1 MGGKRQNGF
10 GNIQSFHEMLLY
22 CRNSFGEKPAFSFR
36 AGKDE
41 IRTVSFAS
49 FYADVK
55 KAGEGFDSAGLSG
68 KRIAMLGKN
77 SYEWLVSYFA
87 CVCFGGAVI
96 PLDREF
102 SENELSVLLKRSGAK
117 AVISCE
123 SGSEK
128 AEHVTKENGLPL
140 ITVKEIRQFLQ
151 NAESSFSF
159 NNKIPPETLA
169 SIVFTS
175 GTTGDSKGVMLTHK
189 NLISDAVASCEA
201 VGNYRKCLLILP
213 MHHTF
218 GLVAGALVPM
228 LMGCELFISASIRRL
243 SRDIAFFRPQVLVLV
258 PVMAE
263 ALYKK
268 IIASAEKEGKGEK
281 LKKTRTLSR
290 FLLKF
295 GIDVRRKLFRPILDF
310 LGGELEGI
318 ICGAAATDIECIKGF
333 EDFGIDFFAGY
344 GITECSPVVSV
355 NRKGENR
362 YGSVGKALSC
372 NSVRI
377 TGKDENGI
385 GNIEVRGANVF
396 SGYLDETDNTEKVK
410 SGGWFRT
417 GDLGKTDSDG
427 FLYITGRKKNLIILS
442 NGKNVSPERLENAL
456 IRSEYIKEIVVYE
469 KDGKITAEIYPD
481 FENCPD
487 EAEKNISTEV
497 DRFNHS
503 VPAYRSIEKI
513 VIRDSEFPKTSTMK
527 IKRKYEKAPKGV
539 VENAQ

>member
-1 MGGKRQNGF
+1 MGGKTQNGF

-55 KAGEGFDSAGLSG
+55 KAGESFDSAGLSG

-87 CVCFGGAVI
+87 CVCLGGAVI
-96 PLDREF
+96 PLDREC

-123 SGSEK
+123 SSGEK

-159 NNKIPPETLA
+159 KDKIPPETLA

-189 NLISDAVASCEA
+189 NLISDAIASCEA
-201 VGNYRKCLLILP
+201 VESYRKCLLILP

-243 SRDIAFFRPQVLVLV
+243 SRDISFFRPQALVLV

-268 IIASAEKEGKGEK
+268 IIASAENEGKGEK
-281 LKKTRTLSR
+281 LKKARTLSR

-295 GIDVRRKLFRPILDF
+295 GIDVRRKLFRPILDS

-318 ICGAAATDIECIKGF
+318 ICGAAATDTDCIKGF

-385 GNIEVRGANVF
+385 GNIEVRGTNVF
-396 SGYLDETDNTEKVK
+396 SGYLDETDNTENVK
-410 SGGWFRT
+410 SGGWFQT

-456 IRSEYIKEIVVYE
+456 IRSEYIKEIVVFE

-481 FENCPD
+481 FRKGSD
-487 EAEKNISTEV
+487 IAEKDISTAV
-497 DRFNHS
+497 DRFNKS
-503 VPAYRSIEKI
+503 VPAYQNIEKI

-527 IKRKYEKAPKGV
+527 IKRKYEKTPNGV